1 MTPIYDEQ
9 RHPLSRRI
17 LHWVMA
23 LSILVMIGSG
33 WRIYNASPI
42 FGFTFPDWATLGGDV
57 EASLARHGDPGVA
70 TAIAWHFAAMWTL
83 VVAYLLFVLWGIV
96 TGHFWRDFLPVS
108 PRSVMRDMVAALR
121 FRLEHRLGEYNA
133 VQKVAYWGV
142 LAAVAVMILSGI
154 AIWKPVQTYPLEVL
168 FGGFQGARLV
178 HFLVMAGIV
187 LFLLV
192 HVALDPAGATHAA
205 RHGGRSRHRV
215 TPYCHIGGRAMT
227 LVRRQALRGGLSLGA
242 LTLLTGCDLSDND
255 AVQRVLARF
264 SAVERPGAGGA
275 VRSSSRLAPTFPEAH
290 GGEGFPLQC
299 LVRAGQGAAP

>member
-1 MTPIYDEQ
+1 MTPIHDEQ

-42 FGFTFPDWATLGGDV
+42 FGFTFPEWITLGGDG

-83 VVAYLLFVLWGIV
+83 AVAYLLFVLWGIV
-96 TGHFWRDFLPVS
+96 TGHFRRDFLPVG
-108 PRSVMRDMVAALR
+108 PRTVMRDMVAALR

-133 VQKVAYWGV
+133 VQKAAYWGV

-154 AIWKPVQTYPLEVL
+154 AIWKPVQTYPLELL
-168 FGGFQGARLV
+168 FGGFQGARVV

-187 LFLLV
+187 FFLLV
-192 HVALDPAGATHAA
+192 HVATYADRAAHAA
-205 RHGGRSRHRV
+205 RHGGRSCHRAS
-215 TPYCHIGGRAMT
+215 PFCHIGERAMT

-242 LTLLTGCDLSDND
+242 LTLLTGCDLSDHD

-264 SAVERPGAGGA
+264 SAVERQGAGGDL
-275 VRSSSRLAPTFPEAH
+275 RSRTVWRRRFP
-290 GGEGFPLQC
+290 
-299 LVRAGQGAAP
+299 RRWR